1 MGFLKMTKRE
11 WGLQKQWFLCGGGGG
26 VARERSYSTRT
37 ARSILPYSY
46 GVRRVIQIIHKI

>member
-1 MGFLKMTKRE
+1 MGFTETMVFM
-11 WGLQKQWFLCGGGGG
+11 WGGGG